1 MNAVAPVATPSP
13 PPARRPDKF
22 KVLSL
27 AGGGFL
33 GLYTACVL
41 EALEAR
47 AGKPLGRCFD
57 LIAGTSVGGIL
68 ALALAFEVPMS
79 RLIRL
84 FDEHGTA
91 TFSSRGLPAGPMS
104 RLIDLTRS
112 VLGPKYSGEALRA
125 VLAAELGD
133 RTLAQA
139 LHPLVIPAVEVNR
152 CCTKIFKTPHVPASA
167 GDETLLAVDVAMATS
182 AAPAYFPAQ
191 RIGERLARPTC
202 AGSSAA
208 SWPGDV
214 ALHCAIVQCA
224 ISTGRP
230 GSRVIDLVV
239 PPSSHSRVRL
249 WP

>member
-1 MNAVAPVATPSP
+1 MNAIAPVAASSP
-13 PPARRPDKF
+13 LSSPLPAARRPGKF

-91 TFSSRGLPAGPMS
+91 IFSPRGLPAGPMS

-152 CCTKIFKTPHVPASA
+152 CRTKIFKTPHVPASA

-191 RIGERLARPTC
+191 RIGERLYADGGLFAVAP
-202 AGSSAA
+202 
-208 SWPGDV
+208 DQV
-214 ALHCAIVQCA
+214 ALHEIEHFMHV
-224 ISTGRP
+224 
-230 GSRVIDLVV
+230 DLVSC
-239 PPSSHSRVRL
+239 PANS
-249 WP
+249 